1 MIRRDII
8 QCFRGTEEE
17 PSLDQVAAALGLT
30 REALLVR
37 LQNEPP
43 IEDFAELSVEEVG
56 RVIRQFAGLAV
67 FTQEIETTV
76 SRFIDTREKIREFER
91 KARDGGRR

>member
-8 QCFRGTEEE
+8 QCFRGTESE
-17 PSLDQVAAALGLT
+17 PNLDQVAAVLGVT
-30 REALLVR
+30 REALLIR
-37 LQNEPP
+37 LKNEPP

-76 SRFIDTREKIREFER
+76 SRFIETRAKIREIER
-91 KARDGGRR
+91 KARDKGKC